1 MKLLRTVVMAGL
13 SLPGRSEAHAE
24 DPRTTLV
31 NAKNAVVE
39 AALELRQSRL
49 DWERAQARVDEAEA
63 GLEAADVTREK
74 ALEQGRAVADAA
86 QSVAVAELR
95 RHAAL
100 AVLDG
105 QAGRL
110 SRAEG
115 RLHSAE
121 AALQRA
127 EAAWKRR
134 QS

>member
-1 MKLLRTVVMAGL
+1 MKLLWTVLMAGV
-13 SLPGRSEAHAE
+13 SLAGKSEANAE

-39 AALELRQSRL
+39 AALALRQSRL
-49 DWERAQARVDEAEA
+49 DWQRAQALVDEAEA
-63 GLEAADVTREK
+63 GLKAADVEREK
-74 ALEQGRAVADAA
+74 ALEQGRAVDGAA
-86 QSVAVAELR
+86 PSVAAAELR
-95 RHAAL
+95 WRAAVT
-100 AVLDG
+100 ALDG

-115 RLHSAE
+115 RLQSAE

-134 QS
+134 QP